1 MVFQDDAN
9 PSILERARLPVVR
22 SYERIRSLELF
33 EWLKVYMWSAM
44 G

>member
-1 MVFQDDAN
+1 MVFQDDTT

>member
-1 MVFQDDAN
+1 MVSPDDAN

-22 SYERIRSLELF
+22 YERIRSLELF

>member
-1 MVFQDDAN
+1 MVFQDDTT

-22 SYERIRSLELF
+22 YERMRSLELF